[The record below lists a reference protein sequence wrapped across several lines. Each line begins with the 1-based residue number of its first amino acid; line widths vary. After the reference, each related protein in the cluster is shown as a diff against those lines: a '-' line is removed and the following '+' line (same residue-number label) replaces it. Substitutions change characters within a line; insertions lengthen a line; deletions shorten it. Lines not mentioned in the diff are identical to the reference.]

1 METKFGD
8 SSDPDPHLVA
18 CVQAGEPQV
27 SARKWAVGSRPLWC
41 LDLPL
46 GTLQAVQGGSSSP
59 PWGAGVWSCW
69 QPCSCAILRPR
80 QPQSQLRRGREGLG
94 QDPDSGPQGQH
105 SSEGG
110 LRTLPKAG
118 QGVEGL
124 GKDSQMLASN
134 PAPWGARPQ
143 SPGKDPPGPTA
154 PGVGSPQDGPLDTL
168 RHNSHQP
175 ASLTRKVCGQLLRP
189 LHAPYVDTGVHSPRR
204 ANPVASTP
212 SAGPWTPTSGS
223 DARSMGPKDPPC
235 PAGPPQARHHH
246 RSGVCQSKLAAG
258 SWN

>member
-1 METKFGD
+1 MVLLAAMLLCHPE
-8 SSDPDPHLVA
+8 A
-18 CVQAGEPQV
+18 QAAIEPAKEGAGRG
-27 SARKWAVGSRPLWC
+27 SAR
-41 LDLPL
+41 
-46 GTLQAVQGGSSSP
+46 TLT
-59 PWGAGVWSCW
+59 
-69 QPCSCAILRPR
+69 R
-80 QPQSQLRRGREGLG
+80 
-94 QDPDSGPQGQH
+94 DPDSGPQGQH

-175 ASLTRKVCGQLLRP
+175 ASLTRKVCGQLPRP

-204 ANPVASTP
+204 ANPAASTTLCR
-212 SAGPWTPTSGS
+212 SV
-223 DARSMGPKDPPC
+223 DANLRI
-235 PAGPPQARHHH
+235 
-246 RSGVCQSKLAAG
+246 
-258 SWN
+258 